1 MKCLFSLIL
10 SLSPLVASSQVKIN
24 KQQHFPRTVPAGN
37 YSGITA
43 LGDDRYAVV
52 SDKSEKDGF
61 FVFHIVIDSLTG
73 RIRQIDNEGFR
84 ATDSPNRDQEGIAY
98 FPLKNTV
105 FISGESDNRILEYSL
120 DGNNTTRYTGRSLAV
135 PEIFKTATANYGFES
150 LSYNANTHRF
160 WTTTES
166 TLPADGAQ
174 AVPQKP
180 VANKL
185 RIQSFDDNLQPAD
198 QYFYEMDMPEA
209 TKRPAMYAMGVSEL
223 CAMDDGSLLVLERE
237 FYVSKSKLGSFVSCK
252 IYRIEPSAKLV
263 GHLLPKRLLASF
275 RTKLTLLGHGIANYE
290 GMCLGPRL
298 KDGRHVL
305 ILLSDSQNQYKG
317 VLKDWFKTIIF

>member
-1 MKCLFSLIL
+1 MKYFFSLAL
-10 SLSPLVASSQVKIN
+10 LLCPLITSSQVKIN
-24 KQQHFPRTVPAGN
+24 KQQHFPKTVPAGN

-61 FVFHIVIDSLTG
+61 FVFHIVVDSLTG
-73 RIRQIDNEGFR
+73 RIRAIDNEGFR

-98 FPLKNTV
+98 FPQKKTV
-105 FISGESDNRILEYSL
+105 FISGEADNRILEYTL
-120 DGNNTTRYTGRSLAV
+120 DNKNYTRYTGRSLAI

-150 LSYNANTHRF
+150 LSYNAKTHRF

-166 TLPADGAQ
+166 TLPADGTQ
-174 AVPQKP
+174 AIPQKP

-185 RIQSFDDNLQPAD
+185 RIQSFDDNLQPVE

-209 TKRPAMYAMGVSEL
+209 KKRPAMYAMGVSEL
-223 CAMDDGSLLVLERE
+223 CAMDDGGLLVLERE
-237 FYVSKSKLGSFVSCK
+237 FYVSQSKLGSFVSCK
-252 IYRIEPSAKLV
+252 IYRVEPSAQFV
-263 GHLLPKRLLASF
+263 GKLLPKRLLVSF
-275 RTKLTLLGHGIANYE
+275 RTRLTLFGHGIANYE

-298 KDGRHVL
+298 KDGRQTL
-305 ILLSDSQNQYKG
+305 ILVSDSQDQYKG
-317 VLKDWFKTIIF
+317 VLKDWFKTIVF